1 MSVTSSQFLID
12 GKSFV
17 TKTDETT
24 ATVVR
29 TPTGAALTQT
39 EKEVAGSYY
48 NSALDE
54 IDYAKIYNLDYG
66 SNFLGKLGASD
77 EWMAKALTDKTYKEV
92 FKKATGNTGQNQS
105 SDSTIESTKLW
116 SPTPIN
122 KDANNRSTSRSSGK
136 FIGRYPL
143 NESHRVKFDYLQ
155 VSAHKH
161 VPNLASTTLREGFAD
176 ADERIGPSV
185 GRVFLPMQPGL
196 RDSTSVNFGEQTGNA
211 IEAAAFRTAQ
221 KGISDSKEGLIKGAQ
236 SLMGQAMNE
245 VDNFASAI
253 GTEDIASYFAAQAV
267 GNNSLFTRGT
277 GKVLNPN
284 LELLFT
290 GPNLRSFNYTYKFT
304 PREEREAREVKRI
317 IKFLKK
323 NMAPIREKGRMFLKT
338 PNVFKL
344 KYFFKNGRQ
353 HPFLNKIKMCALRSF
368 DVEYTPDG
376 SYMTYD
382 DGSMTSYQV
391 TMNFGELNPIYAE
404 DFDDDSNDMGF

>member
-1 MSVTSSQFLID
+1 MSVTSEQFLID

-29 TPTGAALTQT
+29 TSIGAALTQT

-92 FKKATGNTGQNQS
+92 FKKATGDTGQNQS

-122 KDANNRSTSRSSGK
+122 QDANNRSTSRSSGK

-155 VSAHKH
+155 VTAHKH
-161 VPNLASTTLREGFAD
+161 VPNLSSTTLREGFAD
-176 ADERIGPSV
+176 ADERVGPSV

-196 RDSTSVNFGEQTGNA
+196 RDSTSVGYGEQTGNA

-221 KGISDSKEGLIKGAQ
+221 KGIAGAKEGLIKGAQ
-236 SLMGQAMNE
+236 AMMGQAMNE

-253 GTEDIASYFAAQAV
+253 GTEEIASYFAAQAV

-284 LELLFT
+284 LELLFS

-404 DFDDDSNDMGF
+404 DFDDNSNDMGF

>member
-92 FKKATGNTGQNQS
+92 FKKATGNAGQNQS

-122 KDANNRSTSRSSGK
+122 QDANNRSTSRSSGK

-155 VSAHKH
+155 VTAHKH
-161 VPNLASTTLREGFAD
+161 VPNLSSTTLREGFAD
-176 ADERIGPSV
+176 ADERVGPSV

-196 RDSTSVNFGEQTGNA
+196 RDSTSVGYGEQTGNA

-221 KGISDSKEGLIKGAQ
+221 KGIAGAKEGLIKGAQ
-236 SLMGQAMNE
+236 AMMGQAMNE

-253 GTEDIASYFAAQAV
+253 GTEEIASYFAAQAV

-404 DFDDDSNDMGF
+404 DFDNDTNDMGF

>member
-92 FKKATGNTGQNQS
+92 FKKATGNAGQNQS

-122 KDANNRSTSRSSGK
+122 QDANNRSTSRSSGK
-136 FIGRYPL
+136 FVGRYPL

-161 VPNLASTTLREGFAD
+161 VPNTFETTAGAGFSD
-176 ADERIGPSV
+176 ADDRVGPSV

-196 RDSTSVNFGEQTGNA
+196 RDSTSVGYGDNEVNA
-211 IEAAAFRTAQ
+211 IQGAAFRVAQ
-221 KGISDSKEGLIKGAQ
+221 TGIAELSPKAMMERGIKELEDMGA
-236 SLMGQAMNE
+236 SINK
-245 VDNFASAI
+245 N
-253 GTEDIASYFAAQAV
+253 DIASYFAAEAV
-267 GNNSLFTRGT
+267 GNRGLFTRGS
-277 GKVLNPN
+277 GKILNPN
-284 LELLFT
+284 LELLFN

-304 PREEREAREVKRI
+304 PREEREAREVRRI

-353 HPFLNKIKMCALRSF
+353 HPFLNKIKTCALRSF

-404 DFDDDSNDMGF
+404 DFDNDTNDMGF

>member
-17 TKTDETT
+17 TKTDDTT

-92 FKKATGNTGQNQS
+92 FKKATGDTGQNQS

-122 KDANNRSTSRSSGK
+122 QDANNRSTSRSSGK

-161 VPNLASTTLREGFAD
+161 VPNTFETTAGAGFAD
-176 ADERIGPSV
+176 ADDRVGPSV

-196 RDSTSVNFGEQTGNA
+196 RDSTSVGYGDNEVNA
-211 IEAAAFRTAQ
+211 IQGAAFRVAQ
-221 KGISDSKEGLIKGAQ
+221 TGIAELSPKAMMERGIKELEDMGA
-236 SLMGQAMNE
+236 SINK
-245 VDNFASAI
+245 N
-253 GTEDIASYFAAQAV
+253 DIASYFAAEAV
-267 GNNSLFTRGT
+267 GNRGLFTRGS
-277 GKVLNPN
+277 GKILNPN
-284 LELLFT
+284 LELLFN

-304 PREEREAREVKRI
+304 PREEREAREVRRI

>member
-17 TKTDETT
+17 TKTDENS
-24 ATVVR
+24 ATVIR

-54 IDYAKIYNLDYG
+54 IDYAKIYNLNYG
-66 SNFLGKLGASD
+66 ANFMSKLGASD
-77 EWMAKALTDKTYKEV
+77 EWMSLALSDKKYKDA
-92 FKKATGNTGQNQS
+92 FKKATGKEGQNQS
-105 SDSTIESTKLW
+105 SDSTIKSTKLW

-161 VPNLASTTLREGFAD
+161 VPNTFETTAGAGFAD
-176 ADERIGPSV
+176 ADDRVGPSV

-196 RDSTSVNFGEQTGNA
+196 SDSTSVGYGDNEVNA
-211 IEAAAFRTAQ
+211 IQGAAFRVAQ
-221 KGISDSKEGLIKGAQ
+221 TGIAELSPKAMMERGIKELEDMGA
-236 SLMGQAMNE
+236 SINK
-245 VDNFASAI
+245 N
-253 GTEDIASYFAAQAV
+253 DIASYFAAEAV
-267 GNNSLFTRGT
+267 GNRGLFTRGS
-277 GKVLNPN
+277 GKILNPN
-284 LELLFT
+284 LELLFN

-304 PREEREAREVKRI
+304 PREAREAREVRRI

-353 HPFLNKIKMCALRSF
+353 HPFLNKIKTCALRSF

-404 DFDDDSNDMGF
+404 DFDNDTNDMGF

>member
-1 MSVTSSQFLID
+1 MSVTSEQFLID

-161 VPNLASTTLREGFAD
+161 VPNTFETTAGAGFAD
-176 ADERIGPSV
+176 ADDRVGPSV

-196 RDSTSVNFGEQTGNA
+196 RDSTSVGYGDNEVNALTG
-211 IEAAAFRTAQ
+211 AAFRTAQ
-221 KGISDSKEGLIKGAQ
+221 TGIAELSPKAMMERGIKELEDMGA
-236 SLMGQAMNE
+236 SINK
-245 VDNFASAI
+245 N
-253 GTEDIASYFAAQAV
+253 DIASFFAAEAV
-267 GNNSLFTRGT
+267 GNRGLFTRGS
-277 GKVLNPN
+277 GKILNPN
-284 LELLFT
+284 LELLFN

-304 PREEREAREVKRI
+304 PREEREAREVRRI

-353 HPFLNKIKMCALRSF
+353 HPFLNKIKTCALRSF

-404 DFDDDSNDMGF
+404 DFDNDTNDMGF